1 MEIPS
6 VRALFV
12 VGAQAP
18 LFENPRKKRRLR
30 PLRIEP
36 PTLQK
41 QTSHSQIEKRAIP
54 NRSPELVFSP
64 QLFAEPLV
72 AWFERSQRD
81 LRWRHAH
88 NARDPYRILVSE
100 IMLQQTTV
108 AAVGPFYERFLARFP
123 DVCALANAD
132 ESEVLA
138 NWAGLG
144 YYARA
149 RNLHRAAKAIVAD
162 FDGQF
167 PREPDAI
174 LSLPGIGRY
183 TAGAVSSIAFN
194 ARAPIVDA
202 NVARVL
208 SRVLALE
215 SDLKNSQNQSALW
228 DAATRIVEV
237 EAVQPREVN
246 PAMMELGA
254 LVCTPKNPRCAV
266 CPVSTICEANKQ
278 GRQNELPFIP
288 PKKAL
293 TPLSDVCALCL
304 FEKQVLLRQR
314 PDEKGTW
321 WRGMWELP
329 RTTRTAGESLH
340 DALARLGQELG
351 VSWKIETLAGTIKHG
366 VTRFQIELECWRVS
380 VDALESRADLRFFSP
395 AETRDLAIPSSM
407 RRLLER
413 FVPDEETGEQLRLL

>member
-1 MEIPS
+1 M
-6 VRALFV
+6 
-12 VGAQAP
+12 
-18 LFENPRKKRRLR
+18 
-30 PLRIEP
+30 
-36 PTLQK
+36 
-41 QTSHSQIEKRAIP
+41 
-54 NRSPELVFSP
+54 FSP
-64 QLFAEPLV
+64 QLFAHPLV
-72 AWFERSQRD
+72 EWFARSQRD

-88 NARDPYRILVSE
+88 NASDPYRILVSE

-123 DVCALANAD
+123 DVCALAKAD
-132 ESEVLA
+132 EGDVLA
-138 NWAGLG
+138 HWAGLG

-162 FDGQF
+162 FGGQF
-167 PREPDAI
+167 PRESDAI
-174 LSLPGIGRY
+174 LSLPGVGRY

-208 SRVLALE
+208 GRVLALE
-215 SDLKNSQNQSALW
+215 GDLKNSANQSALW

-237 EAVQPREVN
+237 EAVQPREIN

-266 CPVSTICEANKQ
+266 CPVADVCEAKRQ

-288 PKKAL
+288 PKKAP
-293 TPLSDVCALCL
+293 TPMFDVCALCVY
-304 FEKQVLLRQR
+304 ENGVLLRRR
-314 PDEKGTW
+314 PDEKGVW

-329 RTTRTAGESLH
+329 RTTRVADESPH
-340 DALARLGQELG
+340 VALARLGQELG
-351 VSWKIETLAGTIKHG
+351 VSWTVETLAGTIKHG
-366 VTRFQIELECWRVS
+366 VTRFQIELECWRVGAH
-380 VDALESRADLRFFSP
+380 ALEPRVDLRFFSP
-395 AETRDLAIPSSM
+395 NEARALAMPSSM
-407 RRLLER
+407 RRMVER

>member
-1 MEIPS
+1 
-6 VRALFV
+6 
-12 VGAQAP
+12 
-18 LFENPRKKRRLR
+18 
-30 PLRIEP
+30 
-36 PTLQK
+36 
-41 QTSHSQIEKRAIP
+41 
-54 NRSPELVFSP
+54 VFSP
-64 QLFAEPLV
+64 PLFAEPLV

-108 AAVGPFYERFLARFP
+108 VAVGPFYERFLARFP
-123 DVCALANAD
+123 DVCALAKAD

-162 FDGQF
+162 FGGQF
-167 PREPDAI
+167 PHESDAI
-174 LSLPGIGRY
+174 MSLPGVGRY

-194 ARAPIVDA
+194 TRAPIVDA

-208 SRVLALE
+208 GRVLALE
-215 SDLKNSQNQSALW
+215 GDLKSAKNQSALW
-228 DAATRIVEV
+228 DAATHIVEV

-266 CPVSTICEANKQ
+266 CPISTICEANKQ
-278 GRQNELPFIP
+278 ERQNELPFIP
-288 PKKAL
+288 PKKAP
-293 TPLSDVCALCL
+293 TPMFDVCALCL
-304 FEKQVLLRQR
+304 CENGVLLRQR
-314 PDEKGTW
+314 PDEKGIW

-329 RTTRTAGESLH
+329 RTTCTVGESPSH
-340 DALARLGQELG
+340 ALARLGQELG
-351 VSWKIETLAGTIKHG
+351 VSWTVGSLAGTTKHG

-380 VDALESRADLRFFSP
+380 AHELEPRADLRFFSS
-395 AETRDLAIPSSM
+395 AETRALAMPSSM
-407 RRLLER
+407 RHLLER